1 MSLRGFLLMREERRE
16 ELPLRSINYR
26 SICGYIIHYLFTG
39 LLIFLCW
46 VGIIIY
52 DRYPYLGIICISI
65 SPGLLLYYLVTVDNM
80 SRRFILRSRIRLLN
94 LVLGNNIC
102 SVEDP
107 VNSDCSICLELID
120 IEQRYTKLQ
129 CNHVYHR
136 DCIQNWLIIRTNC
149 PLCRIDISN

>member
-1 MSLRGFLLMREERRE
+1 MSLRGFLLMRREEGRE
-16 ELPLRSINYR
+16 ELPLRPINCR
-26 SICGYIIHYLFTG
+26 SIFCSIIHYLFQG
-39 LLIFLCW
+39 LLIGLCW
-46 VGIIIY
+46 VGLYIY
-52 DRYPYLGIICISI
+52 DRHPYLGIICISI
-65 SPGLLLYYLVTVDNM
+65 SPGVLLYYLVTVDNM

-136 DCIQNWLIIRTNC
+136 DCIQNWLIIRASC
-149 PLCRIDISN
+149 PLCRDEIS